1 MNKEVEEAMK
11 RLRDCVRNSD
21 DEYATVIIQ
30 QAFSDMEGRNKRL
43 QEHCGIWK
51 DIADTNKSKLDKL
64 KIKVKN
70 YMQLNSP
77 ALLFKDK
84 WDEKIELE
92 KEIKQLL

>member
-1 MNKEVEEAMK
+1 MNKEVENYLNIIASENYYETNTTAK
-11 RLRDCVRNSD
+11 YCVNKLKK
-21 DEYATVIIQ
+21 
-30 QAFSDMEGRNKRL
+30 AFSDMEEKY
-43 QEHCGIWK
+43 
-51 DIADTNKSKLDKL
+51 DKL